1 MISLNGI
8 YNALWC
14 ILAFGIVACAATP
27 MRLDD
32 HAALVIDSIDDQAG
46 HGLAAVGSP

>member
-27 MRLDD
+27 VQLDD
-32 HAALVIDSIDDQAG
+32 RAALVIVANDDQAVL
-46 HGLAAVGSP
+46 GLAAAGAP

>member
-27 MRLDD
+27 MSLDNQLAAVIVSNDDQAMAD
-32 HAALVIDSIDDQAG
+32 HAAA
-46 HGLAAVGSP
+46 GSP